1 MALTYDGTAGIT
13 FNDGSQINTASQLG
27 MRNRIINGNMAI
39 DQRNSGAQITANDV
53 SYPVDRFRFNNSQ
66 SSKLVAQQMNSA
78 NTSASNYESG
88 SAPIGFTNSLKIT
101 SSSAYSI
108 SSSDYFAICQFIEG
122 YNIADFNWGT
132 TNASTVTLSFWV
144 KSSLTGLFGGT
155 ILNSAANRAYPFTYT
170 INSANTWQYITITI
184 PGETTGTWL
193 RDNGQGL
200 LLFLGLGVGSSGS
213 GTPGSWASGS
223 VYRSATGATSLVG
236 TNAATFYITGVQ
248 LEKASA
254 ATPFDYRHYG
264 TELALCQRYY
274 FRITGSTARIGIGQ
288 CFSTTAAVINF
299 NFPVPMRVAP
309 SALEQDGTA
318 GDYYV
323 CLASGSGQACS
334 AVPTFNTASTLLGAI
349 VATASSLTAGNATIF
364 QFLSTSVYLG
374 WSAEL

>member
-223 VYRSATGATSLVG
+223 IYRSATGATSLVG

-248 LEKASA
+248 LEKGAA
-254 ATPFDYRHYG
+254 ATPFDYRPYG
-264 TELALCQRYY
+264 TEFMLCQRYY
-274 FRITGSTARIGIGQ
+274 ETSGLISWSGSTNNG
-288 CFSTTAAVINF
+288 STYYMTINF
-299 NFPVPMRVAP
+299 ATPKRAAP
-309 SALEQDGTA
+309 TVVTSTA
-318 GDYYV
+318 DT
-323 CLASGSGQACS
+323 SGFA
-334 AVPTFNTASTLLGAI
+334 GAP
-349 VATASSLTAGNATIF
+349 TAGNI
-364 QFLSTSVYLG
+364 STST
-374 WSAEL
+374 AEGTNVANASVNPGRFRFTFTASIEL